1 MLEHEVMLQ
10 LHQVC
15 LFSHQ
20 LNLRGFLE
28 NQGQEQAG
36 IEGISTQG
44 PDQSPGKLN
53 IQSELQGKQQDV
65 CQIAGLC

>member
-15 LFSHQ
+15 LFSRQ

-36 IEGISTQG
+36 IEGISTQA

>member
-36 IEGISTQG
+36 IEGISTQA
-44 PDQSPGKLN
+44 PDQSRGKLN

>member
-53 IQSELQGKQQDV
+53 IQSELQGKQRDV